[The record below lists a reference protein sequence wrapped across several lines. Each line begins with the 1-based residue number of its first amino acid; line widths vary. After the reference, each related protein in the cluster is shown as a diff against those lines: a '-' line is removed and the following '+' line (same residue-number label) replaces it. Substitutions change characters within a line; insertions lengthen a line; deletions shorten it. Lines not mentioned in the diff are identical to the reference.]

1 MKIRE
6 HLKYYKTQKDGIDEL
21 MRLVNRK
28 KREMDKAKES
38 IIKEMDANGVKR
50 VTDKDETFEA
60 RMNVRKGLKVVER
73 NKTVMWMRREKVDQ
87 SAYMDVSMTKLNIVA
102 KRMVKDGKEVDGVE
116 ESESRY
122 LSLKEL

>member
-28 KREMDKAKES
+28 KREMDKTKES